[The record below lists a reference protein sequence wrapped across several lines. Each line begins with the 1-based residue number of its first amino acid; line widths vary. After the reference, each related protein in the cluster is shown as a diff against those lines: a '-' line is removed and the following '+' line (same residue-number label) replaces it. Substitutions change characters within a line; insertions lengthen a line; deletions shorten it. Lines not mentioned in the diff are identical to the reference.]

1 MIQKIYGVDNLI
13 DWAVSIKAGKAT
25 MRVHFTGGATT
36 ARGIVPATF
45 ATADPVKQAIIEKSN
60 YFKTGQIRVV
70 QVIEVPDNAAAIA
83 RKERKAARIAA
94 KASASAEK
102 PVHDE
107 GENAGEGTEDE
118 NAVDG
123 AEGVAVKKTQVKV
136 SSVEDAKD
144 YLVDKFGIAS
154 SKLRTRAACIAAGEE
169 NGIEFIWE

>member
-13 DWAVSIKAGKAT
+13 DWTVSIKAGNAT

-36 ARGIVPATF
+36 ARGIVPATY
-45 ATADPVKQAIIEKSN
+45 ATADPVKQAIIEKSH

-70 QVIEVPDNAAAIA
+70 QVIEVPDDSAAIA

-94 KASASAEK
+94 KAAAPVEEPVQSANTEK
-102 PVHDE
+102 Q
-107 GENAGEGTEDE
+107 AGVE
-118 NAVDG
+118 
-123 AEGVAVKKTQVKV
+123 KQQVKV

-169 NGIEFIWE
+169 NGIEFVWE

>member
-13 DWAVSIKAGKAT
+13 DWTVSIKAGNAT

-36 ARGIVPATF
+36 ARGIVPATY
-45 ATADPVKQAIIEKSN
+45 ATADPVKQAIIEKSH

-70 QVIEVPDNAAAIA
+70 QVIEVPDDSAAIA

-94 KASASAEK
+94 KAAAPAEEPVQSADTESAPAGAAGGEK
-102 PVHDE
+102 V
-107 GENAGEGTEDE
+107 
-118 NAVDG
+118 
-123 AEGVAVKKTQVKV
+123 QVKV

-169 NGIEFIWE
+169 HGIEFIWD

>member
-13 DWAVSIKAGKAT
+13 DWTVSIKAGNAT

-36 ARGIVPATF
+36 ARGIVPATY
-45 ATADPVKQAIIEKSN
+45 ATADPVKQAIIEKSH

-70 QVIEVPDNAAAIA
+70 QVIEVPDDAAAIA
-83 RKERKAARIAA
+83 RKERKASRIAA
-94 KASASAEK
+94 KASATAEK

-107 GENAGEGTEDE
+107 GE

>member
-1 MIQKIYGVDNLI
+1 MIHKIYGVDNLI

-70 QVIEVPDNAAAIA
+70 QVIEVPDDSAAIA

-94 KASASAEK
+94 KAASPAEK
-102 PVHDE
+102 PLQSTDTENRTDE
-107 GENAGEGTEDE
+107 GE

-123 AEGVAVKKTQVKV
+123 AEGVVVKKVQVNV
-136 SSVEDAKD
+136 TSVEDAKD

-169 NGIEFIWE
+169 NGIEFIWS

>member
-13 DWAVSIKAGKAT
+13 DWTVSVKAGKAT

-94 KASASAEK
+94 KVAAPAEEPVQSA
-102 PVHDE
+102 DT
-107 GENAGEGTEDE
+107 ENRAAAGE
-118 NAVDG
+118 
-123 AEGVAVKKTQVKV
+123 KTQVKV
-136 SSVEDAKD
+136 SSVEDAKE

>member
-13 DWAVSIKAGKAT
+13 DWTVSVKAGKAT

-70 QVIEVPDNAAAIA
+70 QVIEVPDDAAAIA
-83 RKERKAARIAA
+83 RKERKASRIAA
-94 KASASAEK
+94 KASATAEK

-107 GENAGEGTEDE
+107 GENAGEG
-118 NAVDG
+118 
-123 AEGVAVKKTQVKV
+123 AEGEAGVKKIQVKV

-169 NGIEFIWE
+169 NGIEFVWE